1 MSMATAT
8 SINTQMSVSATG
20 GIGGGDKSA
29 SGEASSDI
37 NTLISKRAG
46 EQMADIYTSEASAG
60 KPQPSTNGNG
70 VAGNDYPT
78 MCSDDTSAF
87 FTSHHH
93 DQTAMTSGTLLPPVR
108 RRKPRRK
115 NGQRHRKPYVPS
127 TISSGASGYSM
138 ESSFSL
144 PRVEEHV
151 VDLKQ
156 WPVLGIDV
164 ACQDGGV
171 FISRVVAGSAA
182 EKCGGIEVGDQ
193 IVQVKLFRSDLLR
206 TNCQRT

>member
-1 MSMATAT
+1 MATAT
-8 SINTQMSVSATG
+8 SINTQMSVSAVG
-20 GIGGGDKSA
+20 GIGGGERSV

-60 KPQPSTNGNG
+60 KPIPPTGVGGVNGT
-70 VAGNDYPT
+70 ANDYPT

-87 FTSHHH
+87 FAHHE
-93 DQTAMTSGTLLPPVR
+93 TAMTSTLQPPIR

-115 NGQRHRKPYVPS
+115 NGHRHRKPYVPS
-127 TISSGASGYSM
+127 TVSSGASGYSM

-156 WPVLGIDV
+156 WPRLGIAV

-171 FISRVVAGSAA
+171 FISRVEAGSAA

-193 IVQVKLFRSDLLR
+193 IVQVVDLSKPD
-206 TNCQRT
+206 